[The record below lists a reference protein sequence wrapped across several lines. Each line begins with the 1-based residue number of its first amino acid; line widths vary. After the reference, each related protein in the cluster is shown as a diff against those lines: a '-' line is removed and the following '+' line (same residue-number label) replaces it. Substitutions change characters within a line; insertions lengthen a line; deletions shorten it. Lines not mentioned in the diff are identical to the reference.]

1 MGLHGETTGTW
12 IPGSPPFFLLPDC
25 AHVCSGNSASA
36 AAASTAVRS
45 HTHTHTHALSPVFS
59 APENYQDSLSL
70 SLCGRE
76 RRPGVGIS
84 CRALSPVLKPFGASD
99 CDLSHPSADG
109 PGEKEDGILEK
120 KDKTRGAELEID
132 EGKAD

>member
-1 MGLHGETTGTW
+1 MRPPAPGFPVRPLFFFCLTARTSVPV
-12 IPGSPPFFLLPDC
+12 IPLLLPLLLLL
-25 AHVCSGNSASA
+25 SGP
-36 AAASTAVRS
+36 
-45 HTHTHTHALSPVFS
+45 THTHTHALSPVFS